1 MDKIWD
7 RTYFEV
13 GCGGDEKNEWPRRTD
28 KSRTLKKKINCI
40 VTNLLYVSCM
50 YIIRS
55 RHGLAVSLYFK
66 HPTSD
71 RMRIL
76 SVHVRVEEKEKHYFI
91 NIYDLIVSFYNYVI
105 SFNWHVSLCS
115 LRTNSFYFL
124 LNLGSYN
131 DHADAN
137 NDKGRTRSH

>member
-7 RTYFEV
+7 RKSFEV
-13 GCGGDEKNEWPRRTD
+13 GCGGDEKKRMTTQNRQ
-28 KSRTLKKKINCI
+28 KSNAKKIILNCI

-55 RHGLAVSLYFK
+55 TYGLAVSLYFK

-76 SVHVRVEEKEKHYFI
+76 PVHVRVEEKEKHYFI
-91 NIYDLIVSFYNYVI
+91 NIYDLIVWFYNYAI
-105 SFNWHVSLCS
+105 SFN
-115 LRTNSFYFL
+115 
-124 LNLGSYN
+124 
-131 DHADAN
+131 
-137 NDKGRTRSH
+137 